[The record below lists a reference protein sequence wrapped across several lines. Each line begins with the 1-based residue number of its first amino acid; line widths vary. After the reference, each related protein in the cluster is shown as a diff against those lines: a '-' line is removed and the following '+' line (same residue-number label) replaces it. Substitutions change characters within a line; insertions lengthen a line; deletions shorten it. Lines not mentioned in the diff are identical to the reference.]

1 VSPTA
6 LERLALYFS
15 PIRSRQAILARAA
28 LDQPAADDAALA
40 KRLAQELSA
49 ELRPDGSVG
58 GAALPTIWRVHELL
72 DLGAGAGDSGLIRAL
87 TWVLQRQ
94 NAPGAYGE
102 GCEKTRHALRTCEHF
117 LRGFFSAAPAA
128 VRVAPVTLP
137 TGKAFRAEPAAR
149 LAISCLAL
157 RAVLRAGLGDRPA
170 VVAHLDSLRLLAE
183 GWTDWSGPF
192 APDVVITGLHALAL
206 GGERYRQVVE
216 RLVQLMAAQ
225 QHTDGH
231 WENADL
237 FLALDALAATGL
249 PAARAAVRH
258 AVPALEQRQRADG
271 SFGVTAQQERAL
283 IGLRALRW
291 ATAASGPVSSGGGQ
305 V

>member
-1 VSPTA
+1 MSPTV
-6 LERLALYFS
+6 LERLALYLS
-15 PIRSRQAILARAA
+15 PIQSRQAILARAA
-28 LDQPAADDAALA
+28 LGQPAADDPALA
-40 KRLAQELSA
+40 KRIAQELSA

-72 DLGAGAGDSGLIRAL
+72 DLGAGPGDSGLIRAL

-102 GCEKTRHALRTCEHF
+102 GCDKTRHALRTCEHF
-117 LRGFFSAAPAA
+117 LRGFFSPAPAA

-149 LAISCLAL
+149 FAISCLAL

-170 VVAHLDSLRLLAE
+170 VVAHLDSLRLMAE

-206 GGERYRQVVE
+206 GGEAYRRPVE
-216 RLVQLMAAQ
+216 RLVDLVTAQ
-225 QHTDGH
+225 QHINGH
-231 WENADL
+231 WENTDL
-237 FLALDALAATGL
+237 YLVLDALVATRL
-249 PAARAAVRH
+249 PAARVAVRH
-258 AVPALEQRQRADG
+258 AEPALGERQRPDG
-271 SFGVTAQQERAL
+271 SFGATAQQERAL
-283 IGLRALRW
+283 IALRALRW
-291 ATAASGPVSSGGGQ
+291 AAMA
-305 V
+305 